1 MENNQNYEDAML
13 KTGLALGL
21 FSGLGFEFADKS
33 ILPSRLKSLKP
44 DGSTAM
50 RDAIMLAT
58 KVMIDLGGVI
68 SQIGGRELWNF
79 VHVVLTDGDDN
90 ASKTILDDAC
100 AVMYAIG
107 QTLKVSTL
115 KTYFIGVDLAPN
127 SKAAREISALALSGG
142 ENADYFNINGVQIN
156 DIFEKI
162 KVNVGLLQRTGMVGV
177 ASGNAAFVA
186 YQQTVDPVIFV
197 EKQRYV
203 VLFTLDISGSMA
215 GNKWTR
221 VCESVEKFVS
231 YLGNEDLVGAIVFND
246 TVKLLLDEN
255 SLRSSPVYAGYQNN
269 GYNYPNN
276 YNAPLL
282 GSNNYRRNNT
292 NNLARC
298 VKFTIIIVVLAV
310 MLMIFLTAAGLR
322 I

>member
-1 MENNQNYEDAML
+1 ML
-13 KTGLALGL
+13 PT
-21 FSGLGFEFADKS
+21 
-33 ILPSRLKSLKP
+33 RLKNLQP

-68 SQIGGRELWNF
+68 SQIGGENLWNF

-90 ASKTILDDAC
+90 YSKTILDDAC

-142 ENADYFNINGVQIN
+142 ENADYFNINAIQIN

-177 ASGNAAFVA
+177 ASDNAAYVT
-186 YQQTVDPVIFV
+186 YHQSIDPVLFV

-215 GNKWTR
+215 GNKWAR

-231 YLGNEDLVGAIVFND
+231 YLGSEDLVGAIVFND
-246 TVKLLLDEN
+246 TVKLLIQEN
-255 SLRSSPVYAGYQNN
+255 SLRPSSPPVYGGYQNT
-269 GYNYPNN
+269 GYNYSNN

-282 GSNNYRRNNT
+282 GNNNYSRSSSNNVT
-292 NNLARC
+292 RC
-298 VKFTIIIVVLAV
+298 IRFFVVVIVLVI
-310 MLMIFLTAAGLR
+310 MLMTFLMIAGFR
-322 I
+322 P